1 MLSKIA
7 AVAHSKVA
15 LAVLGAVLVGG
26 GGSAVAVAATT
37 GHLSTL
43 GVNAA
48 MNSSS
53 ASSNSHAHTTSVEG
67 LLTACSATTT
77 PATLSVKDSSGKSW
91 TFVVSATTKINGD
104 THTDAS
110 HGDSSASNSTGAG
123 ASSAKGDNSAHA
135 GDNTSNGAGASSAK
149 GDNSTHAGDNTS
161 TGTGASSAK
170 GDNSADAGDSSAHTA
185 TLADVCTSANIGT
198 RHVQVQATKNGAS
211 YDAWKVTLQGAGS
224 ASGDSS
230 DGHASDGGSNGSSS
244 ETSSN

>member
-1 MLSKIA
+1 MLSKIL
-7 AVAHSKVA
+7 AVTHSKVA
-15 LAVLGAVLVGG
+15 LAVLGVVLVGG

-43 GVNAA
+43 GVNLASENSNA
-48 MNSSS
+48 NSS
-53 ASSNSHAHTTSVEG
+53 SHAHTIGVEG
-67 LLTACSATTT
+67 LLTACSTSTP
-77 PATLSVKDSSGKSW
+77 PATISVTDSAGKSW

-110 HGDSSASNSTGAG
+110 QGSSAT
-123 ASSAKGDNSAHA
+123 
-135 GDNTSNGAGASSAK
+135 GAGASSAK
-149 GDNSTHAGDNTS
+149 GDNSTHAD
-161 TGTGASSAK
+161 GASSGASSSS
-170 GDNSADAGDSSAHTA
+170 GDNSANAGDNSAHTAA
-185 TLADVCTSANIGT
+185 TLADVCASANIGT
-198 RHVQVQATKNGAS
+198 RHVQVQATQDGAN

>member
-26 GGSAVAVAATT
+26 GGGAVAVAATT

-77 PATLSVKDSSGKSW
+77 PATISVKDSSGKSW

-110 HGDSSASNSTGAG
+110 QGASSASNT
-123 ASSAKGDNSAHA
+123 
-135 GDNTSNGAGASSAK
+135 
-149 GDNSTHAGDNTS
+149 

-170 GDNSADAGDSSAHTA
+170 GDNSADAGDNSAHTA
-185 TLADVCTSANIGT
+185 TLADVCTTANIGT
-198 RHVQVQATKNGAS
+198 RNVQVQATKNGSS

-244 ETSSN
+244 GDSSN

>member
-26 GGSAVAVAATT
+26 GGGAVAMAATT

-77 PATLSVKDSSGKSW
+77 PATISVKDGSGKSW

-110 HGDSSASNSTGAG
+110 HGASSASNT
-123 ASSAKGDNSAHA
+123 
-135 GDNTSNGAGASSAK
+135 TGAGASSAK

-170 GDNSADAGDSSAHTA
+170 GDNSANAGDSSAHTA

-198 RHVQVQATKNGAS
+198 RDVQVQATKNGAS
-211 YDAWKVTLQGAGS
+211 YDAWKVTLHGAGS

-230 DGHASDGGSNGSSS
+230 DGHASDGGSSGSSS
-244 ETSSN
+244 DAASN